1 MYFTSTYSFS
11 TMIFHLH
18 FVAIILRH
26 PIQKLLNKLKALEK
40 LALFHIKSLIKNQ
53 YNPIPDNLHLL
64 KT

>member
-1 MYFTSTYSFS
+1 
-11 TMIFHLH
+11 MIFHLH